1 MPDSEGTYHRR
12 KKSFAAQF
20 VVALDDV
27 TPVVVVG
34 KQKAQIP
41 FNRITLPPTYVLETS
56 EGNFQVGYFL
66 REPIFDRDEAEDL
79 SKAIIA
85 VMVVFYAVGQW
96 NSYFNAMMYLSN
108 KEYYPLQLVLREI
121 LLQNRLTDVIT
132 SEGQLADS
140 LERQRYAELI
150 KYGVIV
156 VSSVP
161 VLIMYPFAQ
170 KYFVK
175 GVFVGS
181 IKG

>member
-1 MPDSEGTYHRR
+1 MIICRTFFQSNLPDEL
-12 KKSFAAQF
+12 FEAAEIDGCGVFQF
-20 VVALDDV
+20 YFRIA
-27 TPVVVVG
+27 
-34 KQKAQIP
+34 IP
-41 FNRITLPPTYVLETS
+41 
-56 EGNFQVGYFL
+56 
-66 REPIFDRDEAEDL
+66 L

-175 GVFVGS
+175 GVMIGS
-181 IKG
+181 VKG

>member
-1 MPDSEGTYHRR
+1 
-12 KKSFAAQF
+12 
-20 VVALDDV
+20 
-27 TPVVVVG
+27 
-34 KQKAQIP
+34 
-41 FNRITLPPTYVLETS
+41 
-56 EGNFQVGYFL
+56 
-66 REPIFDRDEAEDL
+66 
-79 SKAIIA
+79 
-85 VMVVFYAVGQW
+85 MVVFYAVGQW

-175 GVFVGS
+175 GVMIGS
-181 IKG
+181 VKG